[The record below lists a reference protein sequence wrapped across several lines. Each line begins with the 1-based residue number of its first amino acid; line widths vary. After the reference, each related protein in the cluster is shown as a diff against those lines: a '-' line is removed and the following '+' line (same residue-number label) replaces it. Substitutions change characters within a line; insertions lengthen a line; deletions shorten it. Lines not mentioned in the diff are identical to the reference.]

1 MDKLMLCTQYYKYL
15 HVPAHGLCEEAIAV
29 GRVVTKIPP
38 GVHKGAVTQSGLLQT
53 CANLADLCGVVL
65 HIKKIL
71 FGNMLMLLQPPSS
84 PLPPTPFTAPPWL
97 GVTFHISEIF
107 VFFRVF
113 RRCRTAREACEI
125 TEDLTRVS

>member
-84 PLPPTPFTAPPWL
+84 HTLHGSTLARC
-97 GVTFHISEIF
+97 HISHLRDL
-107 VFFRVF
+107 RV
-113 RRCRTAREACEI
+113 
-125 TEDLTRVS
+125 LPSL